1 MGQSH
6 GKLGFCCSGSCL
18 LFLKAG
24 NYLTV
29 LGGRGCCISWPS
41 PLQVSRPALSRCLPR
56 QRGAFI
62 SVPARI
68 RVPWR
73 LCVRLRMSVRE
84 SPWPVP
90 CSSSSL
96 HAFWAGWAGEG
107 TGTAP
112 DSGRAP
118 GGLQNVPG
126 SQAKSPEERQTF
138 PFPLEPISKMPPA
151 TSTTLGAEG
160 H

>member
-29 LGGRGCCISWPS
+29 LGGRGCCILWPS
-41 PLQVSRPALSRCLPR
+41 SPQVSRPALPCCLPQR
-56 QRGAFI
+56 RGAFVL
-62 SVPARI
+62 VPVQI
-68 RVPWR
+68 HVPWG
-73 LCVRLRMSVRE
+73 LHSCLRTSVRE
-84 SPWPVP
+84 SPQPAS
-90 CSSSSL
+90 CSSSHL
-96 HAFWAGWAGEG
+96 HAFWAGWAGKG

-118 GGLQNVPG
+118 GGLHNVPG
-126 SQAKSPEERQTF
+126 SQAKSPEEEQIF
-138 PFPLEPISKMPPA
+138 PFSLEPISKTPPA
-151 TSTTLGAEG
+151 TSTTLGAER